1 MELTIGNLAR
11 AAGCRVETVRY
22 YERIGLLP
30 APPRSRGGHR
40 LYARAHAKR
49 LVFVRRCREF
59 GFGVDQI
66 RELLTLVD
74 GHRYTCDEVREV
86 VLRHRAQL
94 RSRLR
99 ALRAMERALGD
110 MATACTGRTVPA
122 FPFIV
127 TLSEGG
133 AGTGDGLDDAPA

>member
-1 MELTIGNLAR
+1 MEWTIGNLAR

-30 APPRSRGGHR
+30 APPRTRGGHR
-40 LYARAHAKR
+40 LYAREHAKR

-74 GHRYTCDEVREV
+74 GHCYTCDEVREV

-110 MATACTGRTVPA
+110 MAAACTGGTVPDC
-122 FPFIV
+122 PFID
-127 TLSEGG
+127 TLYEGG
-133 AGTGDGLDDAPA
+133 VGADDGVNDGAA